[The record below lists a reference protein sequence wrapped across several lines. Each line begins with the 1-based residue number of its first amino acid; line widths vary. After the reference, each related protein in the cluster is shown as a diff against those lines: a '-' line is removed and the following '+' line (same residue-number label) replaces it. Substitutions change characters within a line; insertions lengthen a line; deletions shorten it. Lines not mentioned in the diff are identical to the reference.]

1 MYTLQTFLLMIFRMT
16 TKFDTL
22 VASPSQQPVLWFPHQ
37 TDAKILHPILWH
49 YRHVQIADAER
60 AVAELNKTKT
70 LWVCIDGSVC
80 DLWNLHLQCSRCRFG
95 GAILKR
101 KYTCLWWRFP
111 HIFLVNSNHFIF
123 KQTWSPKS
131 SIPSLSL
138 SLWNLQE
145 FSSKLMLL
153 RFPLGGFMALAAGT
167 EYPVFNIYATD
178 HPCLHQS
185 HCALHHFVEETP

>member
-1 MYTLQTFLLMIFRMT
+1 MYTLQTFPLMIFRMT

-22 VASPSQQPVLWFPHQ
+22 AASPSQQPVLWFPHQ

-70 LWVCIDGSVC
+70 LRVCIDGSVC

-95 GAILKR
+95 GAILHFGEDSR
-101 KYTCLWWRFP
+101 TFFWLTQITSF
-111 HIFLVNSNHFIF
+111 SNRHGPQNPQFH
-123 KQTWSPKS
+123 
-131 SIPSLSL
+131 L

-153 RFPLGGFMALAAGT
+153 RFPLL
-167 EYPVFNIYATD
+167 
-178 HPCLHQS
+178 
-185 HCALHHFVEETP
+185 